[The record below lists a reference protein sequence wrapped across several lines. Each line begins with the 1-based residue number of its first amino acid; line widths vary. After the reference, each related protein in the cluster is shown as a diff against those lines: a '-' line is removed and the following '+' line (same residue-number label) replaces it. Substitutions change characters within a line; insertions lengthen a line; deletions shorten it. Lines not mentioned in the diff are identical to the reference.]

1 MNGFDIFGQ
10 EVRTF
15 TNEVH
20 KDDFI
25 YCVLDKEQFTMTRS
39 ETSNIV
45 QLMLNI
51 NPHKDDKERIDLD
64 EL

>member
-1 MNGFDIFGQ
+1 M
-10 EVRTF
+10 
-15 TNEVH
+15 H